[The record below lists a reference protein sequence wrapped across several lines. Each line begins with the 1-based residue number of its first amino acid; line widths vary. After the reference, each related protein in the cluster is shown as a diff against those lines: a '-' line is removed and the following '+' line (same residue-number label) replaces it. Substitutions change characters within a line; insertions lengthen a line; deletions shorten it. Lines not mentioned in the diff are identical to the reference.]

1 MKSKPLRRPQKAVAG
16 VLQAFTE
23 FARLEA
29 SGGIVLFAAIAIA
42 MVWANSPWSETYT
55 RLWETELSFG
65 FGNAILSETLHHWI
79 NDGLMAIFFFV
90 VGLEIKREIMA
101 GELNSP
107 RQAALPVIAALGG
120 MLAPALIY
128 AAFNLNG
135 EGARG
140 WGIPM
145 ATDIAISLGVLALLG
160 KRIPVTLK
168 IYLTAL
174 AIVDDI
180 GAVLV
185 IALFYT
191 GSVNWTALGIAAAIL
206 VALILINLL
215 GIRHPLV
222 YSVLGIGLWLAFLK
236 SGIHATIGGVL
247 LALTIP
253 AQTRL
258 DPLSFT
264 EKSHQIL
271 NDFSSAPGI
280 KTELLSGEQLWA
292 LQRLERATWNVETT
306 LQRMEHNLHP
316 WITYFI
322 IPLFALANAGVHLQG
337 DFFRSLTH
345 PVSLGIIV
353 GLLVGKQVGVTAA
366 TWLAVRLGAGRLPEK
381 ITWRQIYGISW
392 LAGIGFTM
400 SLFINGLAFS
410 DDVLLNIAKM
420 GILVAS
426 LVAGSVGWLIL
437 RSAPRRSFKPNLD

>member
-1 MKSKPLRRPQKAVAG
+1 
-16 VLQAFTE
+16 
-23 FARLEA
+23 
-29 SGGIVLFAAIAIA
+29 
-42 MVWANSPWSETYT
+42 
-55 RLWETELSFG
+55 
-65 FGNAILSETLHHWI
+65 
-79 NDGLMAIFFFV
+79 
-90 VGLEIKREIMA
+90 
-101 GELNSP
+101 
-107 RQAALPVIAALGG
+107 
-120 MLAPALIY
+120 
-128 AAFNLNG
+128 
-135 EGARG
+135 
-140 WGIPM
+140 
-145 ATDIAISLGVLALLG
+145 
-160 KRIPVTLK
+160 
-168 IYLTAL
+168 
-174 AIVDDI
+174 
-180 GAVLV
+180 
-185 IALFYT
+185 
-191 GSVNWTALGIAAAIL
+191 
-206 VALILINLL
+206 
-215 GIRHPLV
+215 
-222 YSVLGIGLWLAFLK
+222 
-236 SGIHATIGGVL
+236 
-247 LALTIP
+247 
-253 AQTRL
+253 
-258 DPLSFT
+258 FT

-353 GLLVGKQVGVTAA
+353 GLLMGKQVGVTAA